1 MIPEVT
7 FLILKWTLWNQE
19 FIEAIT
25 RWDYG
30 MQKLRLDYPNY
41 SFK

>member
-7 FLILKWTLWNQE
+7 FLILKWTLWNQ

-25 RWDYG
+25 GWDYG